1 MNNRKKYLSLPSNSI
16 YMASSTDILN
26 TFTTRMRQMIL
37 RFAEV
42 KKENEELY
50 AMVDQR
56 EKEIAQLKEQLGQA
70 ERDYN
75 SLKMARMLEVTDGDV
90 EGNIRLHVYDT
101 DIPVKVDRED
111 EYFYREAAKLISST
125 VNKYAEVF
133 KTKKSEKEILY
144 MAMID
149 IALHYE
155 KEKGNNDTSEYDS
168 ILSSLTKEIERI
180 L

>member
-1 MNNRKKYLSLPSNSI
+1 
-16 YMASSTDILN
+16 MA
-26 TFTTRMRQMIL
+26 
-37 RFAEV
+37 E
-42 KKENEELY
+42 
-50 AMVDQR
+50 
-56 EKEIAQLKEQLGQA
+56 EKERL
-70 ERDYN
+70 
-75 SLKMARMLEVTDGDV
+75 
-90 EGNIRLHVYDT
+90 NIRLHVYDT

-125 VNKYAEVF
+125 VNKYAEAF

>member
-1 MNNRKKYLSLPSNSI
+1 MV
-16 YMASSTDILN
+16 
-26 TFTTRMRQMIL
+26 L
-37 RFAEV
+37 RFSEV

-50 AMVDQR
+50 AMVDER
-56 EKEIAQLKEQLGQA
+56 EKEIARLKEQLGQA

-90 EGNIRLHVYDT
+90 EGAKKRNIRLHVYDT

-155 KEKGNNDTSEYDS
+155 KEKGNNDTSEYDN
-168 ILSSLTKEIERI
+168 ILSSLTKEIERV